1 MTNIDLCACVIPN
14 MPESPALAMA
24 YVPMQQLKTI
34 YSPETALLK
43 GTLYPEL
50 DKPFCGKVVMGGAK
64 YA

>member
-1 MTNIDLCACVIPN
+1 MNIDLGACAIPK

-24 YVPMQQLKTI
+24 YVPMQQLNTI
-34 YSPETALLK
+34 YSPEAALLN

-50 DKPFCGKVVMGGAK
+50 DKPFCGKVVMGGAR